1 MSQSNKPESKATA
14 VNIQEEQEH
23 EVVYHTNH
31 HRIGEKFLEWTDIDP
46 SIDSI
51 LESVT
56 LYWLTATFP
65 RAMYPYVQFFGESP
79 RQSIIHGDPKYHIR
93 KPMGYS
99 WFPKELAPMPV
110 AWVATT
116 ANLVWS
122 RRHVSGGHFAAME
135 CPEVLLGDIEAFV
148 EELR

>member
-1 MSQSNKPESKATA
+1 
-14 VNIQEEQEH
+14 
-23 EVVYHTNH
+23 
-31 HRIGEKFLEWTDIDP
+31 
-46 SIDSI
+46 
-51 LESVT
+51 
-56 LYWLTATFP
+56 
-65 RAMYPYVQFFGESP
+65 MYPYVQFFGESP

-110 AWVATT
+110 AWVSTT

-122 RRHVSGGHFAAME
+122 RRHERGGHFAAME
-135 CPEVLLGDIEAFV
+135 CPEELLADVEAFV